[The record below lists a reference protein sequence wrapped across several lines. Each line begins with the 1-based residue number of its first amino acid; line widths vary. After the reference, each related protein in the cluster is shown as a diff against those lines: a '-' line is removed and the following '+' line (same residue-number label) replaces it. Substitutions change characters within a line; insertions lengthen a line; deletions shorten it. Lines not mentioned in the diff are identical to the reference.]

1 MAFYYERVTPV
12 QDSVFTVIFMLYVI
26 AFTVYR
32 VKMVCCVKTAA
43 EKSSENFFANSLEI
57 AASVAPV
64 SSLDSSLD
72 TQRDSNTAMLGSIH
86 LETCVYSAGV
96 SHP

>member
-43 EKSSENFFANSLEI
+43 EKSSENFFANSFDN
-57 AASVAPV
+57 AASVALG
-64 SSLDSSLD
+64 SSLGSSLD
-72 TQRDSNTAMLGSIH
+72 TQRDSIEAMLGSIH

-96 SHP
+96 PRP